1 MLRRYKATTEYHKT
15 IDIFHV
21 MRLFGHKNIRNTLVY
36 TQLIDFK
43 EDDDACR
50 VAKTVEEA
58 RELIEAGFEFVCD
71 FEGSRCSENGNRPNS
86 ASV

>member
-1 MLRRYKATTEYHKT
+1 MRR
-15 IDIFHV
+15 
-21 MRLFGHKNIRNTLVY
+21 LGHKNIRNTLVY

-43 EDDDACR
+43 EDDYACK
-50 VAKTVEEA
+50 VTKTVEEA

-71 FEGSRCSENGNRPNS
+71 CEDSRCSENVNRPNS